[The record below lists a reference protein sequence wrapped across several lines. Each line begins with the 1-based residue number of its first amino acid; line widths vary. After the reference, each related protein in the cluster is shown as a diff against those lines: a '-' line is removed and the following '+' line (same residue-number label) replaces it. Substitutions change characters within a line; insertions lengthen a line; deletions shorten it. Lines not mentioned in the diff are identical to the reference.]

1 MMEATAIR
9 ILIVDDH
16 EMVRR
21 GLSSFLRVF
30 ADFLLVGE
38 AKNGQE
44 AIDQCAVLQPDV
56 VLMDLIMPGTDGLT
70 AIARIRERFPKI
82 KIIALSSASDAQTVS
97 TAIKA
102 GAAGYIIKNISTEYL
117 ATAIRTVY
125 NGGQIFSQ
133 EATDALIESTNQ
145 SPYSPYQ
152 FSDRELEVLRA
163 LVEGKNNIEIAQTIF
178 LSRATV
184 KYYVSRIIA
193 KLGVSNRSEAIV
205 IAINNHLV

>member
-1 MMEATAIR
+1 MGSTAIR

-21 GLSSFLRVF
+21 GLSSFLRTS

-44 AIDQCAVLQPDV
+44 AIDQCAILQPDV

-70 AIARIRERFPKI
+70 AIAHIRERFPKI
-82 KIIALSSASDAQTVS
+82 KIIALSSASDAQTIS
-97 TAIKA
+97 AAIKS
-102 GAAGYIIKNISTEYL
+102 GAAGYIIKNVSTEEL
-117 ATAIRTVY
+117 AAAIRTAF
-125 NGGQIFSQ
+125 NGGRIFSQ
-133 EATDALIESTNQ
+133 EATEALIESASQ
-145 SPYSPYQ
+145 PSEPVYQ
-152 FSDRELEVLRA
+152 FTDRELEVLRA
-163 LVEGKNNIEIAQTIF
+163 LVAGKNNIEIAQAIF
-178 LSRATV
+178 LSRSTV

-205 IAINNHLV
+205 IAINNHIV